1 MIEMATS
8 HGGKS
13 CFFTQERNMEIG
25 GLIGG
30 ETNNE
35 VQVGFKNKT

>member
-8 HGGKS
+8 HGGKN
-13 CFFTQERNMEIG
+13 CFFTQKQNMEIG
-25 GLIGG
+25 GLIRG

-35 VQVGFKNKT
+35 MQVGFQNKT